1 MSEGLKRVLVLE
13 KESKNS
19 SGAAGTE
26 DTPHA
31 SWWGCEAEST
41 HAGTSQQ
48 CAHTDKARKKKQTKK
63 KIYLQG

>member
-1 MSEGLKRVLVLE
+1 MKRVLVLE
-13 KESKNS
+13 KESKIT

-31 SWWGCEAEST
+31 LWWGCETESL

-48 CAHTDKARKKKQTKK
+48 CCRTGKAKKR
-63 KIYLQG
+63 LQG